1 MEWPAA
7 RPAAKTA
14 PISPEKSL
22 TMEAE
27 EFYRT
32 TCAGRDSPMQKYDLV
47 VIGSGPAG
55 KTAAIQAAK
64 LERKVAIVDGMAE
77 VGGVCVHTGTIPS
90 KTLRETVLNL
100 TGWRERGFYGRS
112 YRVKQDITAE
122 DLMQRLHMTL
132 HREVDILEDQL
143 VRNNVEILCG
153 HGRFTG
159 EKELEVKTPDGE
171 ILELTSER
179 FVITVGTRTYRPDDV
194 PFNGVNIVDS
204 DEVTRMKKLPRS
216 LTVIGAGVV
225 GVEYATIFKVLDIN
239 VTLIEPR
246 ESMLDFVDK
255 ETLMH
260 FRHDIMDAGLRMHFG
275 QKVVKIESR
284 DDESCVVHLESGR
297 AFASDMV
304 LFAAGRVGATD
315 KLGLEHCGLKSDHR
329 GRLKVNER
337 FQTASPH
344 IYAAGD
350 VIGFPSLASTS
361 LEQGRIAALHA
372 LDEPVHKPPKFFPYG
387 IYAVPEMSTV
397 GMTEE
402 EVIARKIPYEV
413 GVTPL
418 RETSRGK
425 VMGLDSG
432 MLKTIFSTKTRRL
445 LGVHIVGEGAT
456 ELIHIG
462 QAVLTLKG
470 TLDYFLENAFNYP
483 TLAEA
488 YKVAALYAHN
498 RMAALAPDSHGKKPA
513 PQISPTKSPR
523 KTAQKSA

>member
-1 MEWPAA
+1 
-7 RPAAKTA
+7 
-14 PISPEKSL
+14 
-22 TMEAE
+22 
-27 EFYRT
+27 
-32 TCAGRDSPMQKYDLV
+32 MQKYDIV

-64 LERKVAIVDGMAE
+64 LGRKVAVVDGMAE

-90 KTLRETVLNL
+90 KTMRETVLNL
-100 TGWRERGFYGRS
+100 SGWRERGFYGRS
-112 YRVKQDITAE
+112 YRVKQDITAQ
-122 DLMQRLHMTL
+122 DLMQRLNMTL
-132 HREVDILEDQL
+132 KREVDILEDQL
-143 VRNNVEILCG
+143 LRNGVEITCG
-153 HGRFTG
+153 HGRFISD
-159 EKELEVKTPDGE
+159 KAIEVDVPGGDVITLSADSF
-171 ILELTSER
+171 I
-179 FVITVGTRTYRPDDV
+179 ITVGTRTYRPDYV
-194 PFNGVNIVDS
+194 PFNGSTVIDS
-204 DEVTRMKKLPRS
+204 DEVTRMQSLPRS
-216 LTVIGAGVV
+216 ITVIGAGVV
-225 GVEYATIFKVLDIN
+225 GVEYATIFKALDIN

-246 ESMLDFVDK
+246 ETMLDFVDK
-255 ETLMH
+255 EILMH
-260 FRHDIMDAGLRMHFG
+260 FRHDIVDAGLRLQFG
-275 QKVVKIESR
+275 QKVAAIETKANGA
-284 DDESCVVHLESGR
+284 CVVRLESGR

-315 KLGLEHCGLKSDHR
+315 GLGLEHFGLEVDHR
-329 GRLKVNER
+329 GRLSVNDT
-337 FQTASPH
+337 FQTAAPH

-372 LDEPVHKPPKFFPYG
+372 LGEPVHKSPEFFPYG

-402 EVIARKIPYEV
+402 EVIERKIPYEV
-413 GVTPL
+413 GITPL

-432 MLKTIFSTKTRRL
+432 MIKTIFSTKTRRL

-498 RMAALAPDSHGKKPA
+498 RMVALDG
-513 PQISPTKSPR
+513 
-523 KTAQKSA
+523 

>member
-1 MEWPAA
+1 
-7 RPAAKTA
+7 
-14 PISPEKSL
+14 
-22 TMEAE
+22 
-27 EFYRT
+27 
-32 TCAGRDSPMQKYDLV
+32 MQNYEVV

-64 LERKVAIVDGMAE
+64 LGRKVAIVDDKSE

-112 YRVKQDITAE
+112 YRVKQDITAA
-122 DLMQRLHMTL
+122 DLMRRLNMTL
-132 HREVDILEDQL
+132 KREVDILEDQL
-143 VRNNVEILCG
+143 LRNGVDIICG

-159 EKELEVKTPDGE
+159 AETIEVEPGAGAPASDPLHLRAK
-171 ILELTSER
+171 R
-179 FVITVGTRTYRPDDV
+179 FIITVGTRTYRPEYV
-194 PFNGVNIVDS
+194 PFNGDTVIDS
-204 DEVTRMKKLPRS
+204 DEVTRMQYLPRS
-216 LTVIGAGVV
+216 ITVIGAGVV
-225 GVEYATIFKVLDIN
+225 GVEYATIFNALDIA

-246 ESMLDFVDK
+246 DTMLDFLDK
-255 ETLMH
+255 EILMH
-260 FRHDIMDAGLRMHFG
+260 FRHDIVDAGLRLQFG
-275 QKVVKIESR
+275 QKVASIEVKPKTKTKSKSQSNSKATGGNGAGAS
-284 DDESCVVHLESGR
+284 DSGAATCVVRLESGR

-304 LFAAGRVGATD
+304 LFAAGRVGATAA
-315 KLGLEHCGLKSDHR
+315 LGLDGVGLEVDHR
-329 GRLKVNER
+329 GRLSVNDT
-337 FQTASPH
+337 FQTKVPH

-361 LEQGRIAALHA
+361 MEQGRIAALHA
-372 LDEPVHKPPKFFPYG
+372 LGETVHKSPAYFPYG

-397 GMTEE
+397 GMSEE

-413 GVTPL
+413 GITPL

-432 MLKTIFSTKTRRL
+432 VIKAIFSTKSRRL

-498 RMAALAPDSHGKKPA
+498 RMVALEN
-513 PQISPTKSPR
+513 
-523 KTAQKSA
+523 

>member
-1 MEWPAA
+1 
-7 RPAAKTA
+7 
-14 PISPEKSL
+14 
-22 TMEAE
+22 
-27 EFYRT
+27 
-32 TCAGRDSPMQKYDLV
+32 MQKYDIV

-64 LERKVAIVDGMAE
+64 LGRKVAVVDGMAE

-90 KTLRETVLNL
+90 KTMRETVLNL
-100 TGWRERGFYGRS
+100 SGWRERGFYGRS
-112 YRVKQDITAE
+112 YRVKQDITAQ
-122 DLMQRLHMTL
+122 DLMQRLNMTL
-132 HREVDILEDQL
+132 KREVDILEDQL
-143 VRNNVEILCG
+143 LRNGVEIICG
-153 HGRFTG
+153 HGRFVSD
-159 EKELEVKTPDGE
+159 KAIEVDVPGGDVITLSADSF
-171 ILELTSER
+171 I
-179 FVITVGTRTYRPDDV
+179 ITVGTRTYRPDYV
-194 PFNGVNIVDS
+194 PFNGSTVIDS
-204 DEVTRMKKLPRS
+204 DEVTRMQSLPRS
-216 LTVIGAGVV
+216 ITVIGAGVV
-225 GVEYATIFKVLDIN
+225 GVEYATIFKALDIN

-246 ESMLDFVDK
+246 ETMLDFVDK
-255 ETLMH
+255 EILMH
-260 FRHDIMDAGLRMHFG
+260 FRHDIVDAGLRLQFG
-275 QKVVKIESR
+275 QKVAAIETKSNGA
-284 DDESCVVHLESGR
+284 CVVRLESGR

-315 KLGLEHCGLKSDHR
+315 GLGLEHFGLEVDHR
-329 GRLKVNER
+329 GRLSVNDT
-337 FQTASPH
+337 FQTSAPH

-372 LDEPVHKPPKFFPYG
+372 LGEPVHKSPEFFPYG

-402 EVIARKIPYEV
+402 EVIERKIPYEV
-413 GVTPL
+413 GITPL

-432 MLKTIFSTKTRRL
+432 MIKTIFSTKTRRL

-498 RMAALAPDSHGKKPA
+498 RMVALDG
-513 PQISPTKSPR
+513 
-523 KTAQKSA
+523 